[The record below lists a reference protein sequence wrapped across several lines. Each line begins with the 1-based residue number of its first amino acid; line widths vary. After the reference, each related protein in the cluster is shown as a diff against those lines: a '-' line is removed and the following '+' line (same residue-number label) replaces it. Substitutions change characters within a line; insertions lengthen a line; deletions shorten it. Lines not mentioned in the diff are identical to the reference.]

1 MGTTEESEGKS
12 CTSAFHDEAKCGVVC
27 LITRMG
33 NVGEGAEAVGKRRR
47 NVIRLERSWVFE
59 MVFERHGGRRILR
72 RGKIKLD

>member
-1 MGTTEESEGKS
+1 
-12 CTSAFHDEAKCGVVC
+12 
-27 LITRMG
+27 MG

-72 RGKIKLD
+72 RGKIKLNYKH